1 MKTFDKKNLTTIVA
15 VDTNLFF
22 ELVSKDENYVPQKK
36 SKNGFYNTI
45 RSMKR
50 KCINGSLKIVILPQ
64 VWEEIKENL
73 DNREKEFL
81 QKYCL
86 IVEPKNPEEYAKKV
100 AKLATTYVKTGAMND
115 ENENGSATS
124 DAIIM
129 AQSSVAG
136 LNLVTCNYK
145 HFLFYGAKNPKKQKI
160 DRERADDIEEIN
172 SKFGLHFVMNN
183 GEQFVPRPHSPAEYF
198 ELYRGGNFYEQ
209 ESYEDIELTSKEI
222 L

>member
-1 MKTFDKKNLTTIVA
+1 MKTFENKNLTTIVA

-22 ELVSKDENYVPQKK
+22 ELVSKNENYVPSKK
-36 SKNGFYNTI
+36 DKNGFYNTV

-50 KCINGSLKIVILPQ
+50 KCMNGSLKIVILPQ
-64 VWEEIKENL
+64 VWEEIKDNL

-86 IVEPKNPEEYAKKV
+86 MLEPKDPVAYAEKV

-145 HFLFYGAKNPKKQKI
+145 HFLYYFLSTKKKMQQV

-209 ESYEDIELTSKEI
+209 ESYADVEFTSKEI
-222 L
+222 